1 MSSLVAIL
9 VVALIGAVV
18 AALWAIR
25 RRRELERAIESSLK
39 TLGMEQESGDP
50 SLLIRSIRRLQQST
64 AESETEAAR
73 FRAVVESTALGVIV
87 ADERGTI
94 VYANPVGR
102 DVLEG
107 KIGDATARNRLSQ
120 LIERV
125 TTTGSPEQLDVDVYT
140 PVRRF
145 IRLRAVPLPST
156 ATWGH
161 AAVVYVRDLSGRRRV
176 EAMRRDFLTNAGHE
190 MKTPLGALAILAETI
205 GDTDDPE
212 TRRRLAERLSS
223 EANRMAQVV
232 DDIVTLAD
240 IESLETSFEPVHI
253 DDVIS
258 EAMSRISVVA
268 SEAGVKVEL
277 EEEDCSG
284 LVVGNS
290 EQLTSAV
297 LNLLDNAVKY
307 SPRGDD
313 ATVSLSVDCGDD
325 EVRIEVEDH
334 GIGISAEHLD
344 RVFERFYRVQQG
356 RGRSSGGTGLGLSIV
371 RNVAETHGGSV
382 SVESTPAEGST
393 FTVRL
398 PSMRR

>member
-1 MSSLVAIL
+1 
-9 VVALIGAVV
+9 
-18 AALWAIR
+18 
-25 RRRELERAIESSLK
+25 
-39 TLGMEQESGDP
+39 
-50 SLLIRSIRRLQQST
+50 
-64 AESETEAAR
+64 
-73 FRAVVESTALGVIV
+73 
-87 ADERGTI
+87 
-94 VYANPVGR
+94 
-102 DVLEG
+102 
-107 KIGDATARNRLSQ
+107 
-120 LIERV
+120 
-125 TTTGSPEQLDVDVYT
+125 
-140 PVRRF
+140 
-145 IRLRAVPLPST
+145 
-156 ATWGH
+156 
-161 AAVVYVRDLSGRRRV
+161 
-176 EAMRRDFLTNAGHE
+176 
-190 MKTPLGALAILAETI
+190 
-205 GDTDDPE
+205 
-212 TRRRLAERLSS
+212 
-223 EANRMAQVV
+223 MAQVV

>member
-393 FTVRL
+393 FT
-398 PSMRR
+398 